1 MSMYSP
7 SQAEC
12 TDKWNALFVFMFC
25 MFDLHDIQPTSI
37 VLLDKGQLVQLN
49 PPCPARFGCGF
60 SAALPQ
66 ILSCQE

>member
-37 VLLDKGQLVQLN
+37 ILLDKGQLVQLN
-49 PPCPARFGCGF
+49 PPCLARFGCGF